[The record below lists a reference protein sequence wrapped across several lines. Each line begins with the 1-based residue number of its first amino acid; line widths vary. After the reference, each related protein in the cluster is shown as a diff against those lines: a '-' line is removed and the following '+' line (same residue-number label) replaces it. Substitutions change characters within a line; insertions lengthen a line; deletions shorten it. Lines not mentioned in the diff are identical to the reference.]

1 MKKQFKTQAEARDWY
16 LRTNS
21 VFVQCKINKIIYTAG
36 DGTGM
41 TIWEVV
47 YDEV

>member
-1 MKKQFKTQAEARDWY
+1 MKKQFKTQQEAREWY
-16 LRTNS
+16 LRRS
-21 VFVQCKINKIIYTAG
+21 DAVFFSIKQVIYTAG

-47 YDEV
+47 YD